1 MSKTIAIVNRKGGV
15 GKTTSA
21 WNLGTALS
29 RRGQRTLLID
39 LDPQKAGLS
48 HVAGVRDPE
57 RGVADMFTRYLQ
69 DRTPQPLDPYIV
81 ALAPNL
87 DLLPASKELNS
98 AEIILAPVFHREH
111 VLAAALEPA
120 QDRYDMI
127 LIDCGPSMGIL
138 VVNALVAADEVL
150 IPVEA
155 EYLAAVGLTDLFDTI
170 NTLRRERLNTR
181 LRIGGIILT
190 KVDARIRHDREIV
203 AGVRE
208 AFGATIPVLGEI
220 KRSASV
226 KDATQAGQSIF
237 DYAKRDRAAIAYAE
251 IADAL
256 VRSEAA
262 PSDEAAPAA
271 GGTHG

>member
-1 MSKTIAIVNRKGGV
+1 MSKTIAIVNQKGGV
-15 GKTTSA
+15 GKTTTA
-21 WNLGTALS
+21 YNLGTALS
-29 RRGQRTLLID
+29 RRGQRTLMID

-48 HVAGVRDPE
+48 HVAGVNAPE
-57 RGVADMFTRYLQ
+57 RSVADVLTHYLQ
-69 DRTPQPLDPYIV
+69 DRTPTPLDPYV
-81 ALAPNL
+81 TALAPNL
-87 DLLPASKELNS
+87 DLLPASKALNS
-98 AEIILAPVFHREH
+98 AELILAPVFHREH
-111 VLAAALEPA
+111 VLAAVLEPA
-120 QDRYDMI
+120 QDRYDTI

-170 NTLRRERLNTR
+170 NTLRRERLNTH

-190 KVDARIRHDREIV
+190 KVDGRVRHDREIV

-256 VRSEAA
+256 VR
-262 PSDEAAPAA
+262 DEATPAA